1 MRAVTFTLAGLI
13 ALTHASLWFGKGS
26 VPHVMGLEQQLRAQQ
41 RSNDDARTR
50 NQRLAAE
57 VVDLREGLE
66 MVEETARRELGM
78 LKPDEVLVQYTGA
91 RK

>member
-1 MRAVTFTLAGLI
+1 MRALTVALAALIGL
-13 ALTHASLWFGKGS
+13 TQASLWFGRSS
-26 VPHVMGLEQQLRAQQ
+26 VPQVMGMEQQLREQ
-41 RSNDDARTR
+41 RAANEATKAR

-57 VVDLREGLE
+57 VSDLREGLE

-78 LKPDEVLVQYTGA
+78 VRPDEVLVLYTSA

>member
-1 MRAVTFTLAGLI
+1 MRALTVTLAVLIGL
-13 ALTHASLWFGKGS
+13 TQASLWFGRGS
-26 VPHVMGLEQQLRAQQ
+26 VPQVMGMEQQLHEQ
-41 RSNDDARTR
+41 RLANEAAKAR

-57 VVDLREGLE
+57 VSDLREGLE

-78 LKPDEVLVQYTGA
+78 VRPDEVLVLYTSS